1 MKKSTKRV
9 HTKAQRH
16 GVDVRNLLRVLR
28 VSAPLCE
35 ILLIIFLISCHEP
48 FVSYDIPQGYG
59 SFSLR
64 VADNENNRT
73 ILPTVP
79 SLNDYAVYTL
89 DFTAISG
96 GANVSVDRSN
106 ATLTTEPVILVAGTY
121 TLTVSAYLDA
131 GRTQLAA
138 QGTLTDIAITTGAN
152 ASASVQLK
160 ALSEIGSGTFN
171 WSVNI
176 TAGGVTQAAMTISQG
191 NTPLSGYPETLSN
204 TGTSSGEASLSSG
217 IYNVIFKLAKP
228 DEEAEWNE
236 LLYIYSSLSS
246 DYSKTFDDQY
256 FYSTHYNVTFDHNYD
271 GISVQQSVL
280 HGGTITAP
288 LPVRNGYNFT
298 GWYTD
303 AAAVNAYNFNNPV
316 YNNITLYAGWIVSSA
331 VIALDV
337 AQIENGDPVFTTPI
351 VVSRNGLGGSAAF
364 NVSVSNAGNYS
375 YFKWE
380 IAGVGVMPSH
390 VVEGAS
396 ASTFTING
404 ANPNYAALGGHV
416 LKLTVTRNG
425 VLYQVNIPFTIIETT
440 APVELTAHGVTTG
453 YSDLT
458 AAFTA
463 IGTNPGNFIITLREN
478 QTMTAGRTINAAN
491 QHITIIGEG
500 AERTINGSNI
510 AGATNM
516 FTISGATASLTLSN
530 NVTVRGR
537 TVTGTGV
544 VVSIT
549 NGTFTMQTGSKIT
562 GHTTSTTTGAAV
574 QISTNTTAGFIM
586 NGGSID
592 GNNNTA
598 TAATT
603 TASGGVAVT
612 TGTFTMNGGSITG
625 NTQGTAA
632 QVTDGT
638 AEASDV
644 YHAVTTANSFTMSGN
659 AAIGALKLNAAGAA
673 AAAGVNIGA
682 AGWSGSITTLSLRGG
697 IAAAATVSEWWD
709 YKLIFS
715 GINTAKINDIAL
727 GEFIGSGNDRQPIS
741 SSHYIGASGYDI
753 GRLMI
758 NPALATVTISEN
770 GGAAA
775 GYSNLASAFTA
786 IGTRIGNF
794 TVTLL
799 QNQTITAGYT
809 FSTAS
814 QNITITGD
822 SVMRTINGNT
832 IGTGTTM
839 FTISNV
845 DTSFTLGNNI
855 TIIGRTAA
863 GTGPIVHISNGK
875 FVMQTGSK
883 IREHT
888 NSTVGAVVNINS
900 GTSVFEMNG
909 GSIENNTTANTT
921 GAAVIIATTN
931 ASFIMNGGSITGNNN
946 TTAASTTTA
955 SGGVALSIGTFTMTG
970 GSITGNTQGT
980 AAQVTE
986 GTAAASDV
994 YHAVTTANSF
1004 TISGNAAIGT
1014 LKLNRTSATAGA
1026 NVRIGA
1032 AGWNGSINLLN
1043 LRGNTAAAETVLTW
1057 WNNIFIFSNITSEET
1072 ASITLGDF
1080 IGSGGATLSISPI
1093 FFIGASSADLG
1104 KLILNP
1110 GITGG
1115 SPSNPL
1121 LISNEADLRRVG
1133 TGQFF
1138 DGAVWG
1144 LNSHYRM
1151 TANINITGGNWE
1163 RIGASAANSFTGSLN
1178 GSRFTISG
1186 ITINSTTSG
1195 QGLFG
1200 YIGEGGIVQN
1210 LGLINVNITG
1220 STVVGGISGQLS
1232 GGTVENCFVSGSVTG
1247 TTNVGGITGGTTNS
1261 STVGSTVARS
1271 YFDGNVTGTTRVGG
1285 IAGDNRFSTI
1295 ANCYSSGTVTNNG
1308 NSSADNGTGGIAG
1321 FNLSNG
1327 TDPLLSHIINCY
1339 STSRVLMRGT
1349 AAISANGIAPI
1360 FGHAR
1365 VENSIALNQEIT
1377 SVSGSP
1383 LLRIGSGGTAIV
1395 NGSSTTGTRA
1405 NNRAWHLIDIR
1416 RNTAADGSGGEA
1428 ITPVSSLTGQDGLTV
1443 TTDDLKLHSTW
1454 ETASLFSFGT
1464 SDASPWVW
1472 ENGKMPRLY
1481 WETNARDWPLYLT
1494 D

>member
-1 MKKSTKRV
+1 MNIFTTKSQ
-9 HTKAQRH
+9 KAQKKKNTLSH
-16 GVDVRNLLRVLR
+16 
-28 VSAPLCE
+28 LCAFFAFVV
-35 ILLIIFLISCHEP
+35 ISLFLISCSDPFNPSHHEIN
-48 FVSYDIPQGYG
+48 IPQEYG
-59 SFSLR
+59 SFSLSIEGN
-64 VADNENNRT
+64 AGRT
-73 ILPTVP
+73 IIPTAP
-79 SLNDYAVYTL
+79 ALSDYAVYTL
-89 DFTAISG
+89 AFTATSG
-96 GANVSVDRSN
+96 GANISVERTN
-106 ATLTTEPVILVAGTY
+106 ATLAEPIILVAGTY
-121 TLTVSAYLDA
+121 DLTVNAYLDA
-131 GRTQLAA
+131 GKTQLAA
-138 QGTLTDIAITTGAN
+138 QGTFVNIAITAGAN
-152 ASASVQLK
+152 VSASVQLK
-160 ALSEIGSGTFN
+160 ALSESGAGTFN
-171 WSVNI
+171 WSVSI
-176 TAGGVTQAAMTISQG
+176 SASGVTSATMIISQG
-191 NTPLSGYPETLSN
+191 NTPLSGYPETLLN
-204 TGTSSGEASLSSG
+204 TGTSSGEASLPSG
-217 IYNVIFKLAKP
+217 IYNVNFRLAREN
-228 DEEAEWNE
+228 EEAEWNE
-236 LLYIYSSLSS
+236 LLYIYSSLTS
-246 DYSKTFDDQY
+246 DYLKTFDDQY
-256 FYSTHYNVTFDHNYD
+256 FYHTHYNVTFNHNYD

-280 HGGTITAP
+280 HGGTLTAP
-288 LPVRNGYNFT
+288 VPIRDGYNFN

-303 AAAVNAYNFNNPV
+303 AAAVNAYNFSDPV
-316 YNNITLYAGWIVSSA
+316 YNNITLYAGWIGSSA
-331 VIALDV
+331 VIMLDV

-364 NVSVSNAGNYS
+364 IVSVSNAGNYS

-396 ASTFTING
+396 VSTFTING
-404 ANPNYAALGGHV
+404 SNPNYAALGGHV

-425 VLYQVNIPFTIIETT
+425 VLYQVNIPFTVIETT

-463 IGTNPGNFIITLREN
+463 IGTQAGNFIIRLREN
-478 QTMTAGRTINAAN
+478 QTITAGRTISTAN
-491 QHITIIGEG
+491 QHITIVGEG
-500 AERTINGSNI
+500 AERTINGSTI

-516 FTISGATASLTLSN
+516 FTISNATASLTLGN
-530 NVTVRGR
+530 NVTIRGR

-574 QISTNTTAGFIM
+574 HLLTNTTASFIM
-586 NGGSID
+586 NGGSIE
-592 GNNNTA
+592 GNNNTTA
-598 TAATT
+598 AATT

-644 YHAVTTANSFTMSGN
+644 YHSVTTANSFTMSGD
-659 AAIGALKLNAAGAA
+659 AAIGALKLNATSATV
-673 AAAGVNIGA
+673 AAGVNIA
-682 AGWSGSITTLSLRGG
+682 EGWTGSITTLNLRGG

-715 GINTAKINDIAL
+715 GINTAKINDIGL
-727 GEFIGSGNDRQPIS
+727 GDFISSGTDRQPIS
-741 SSHYIGASGYDI
+741 SSHFISASGYDI

-1004 TISGNAAIGT
+1004 TISGNAAIGA

-1163 RIGASAANSFTGSLN
+1163 RIGTSAANSFTGSLN